1 MTDYEVFIDLLDKN
15 DIFHHESDI
24 YGTDEPYERGLAVWL
39 NVGHVEFTANGELI
53 NVVNY

>member
-1 MTDYEVFIDLLDKN
+1 MTDYEVFIDLFDKN
-15 DIFHHESDI
+15 GIYHHESDI

-39 NVGHVEFTANGELI
+39 NVGHVEFTVNGELT

>member
-15 DIFHHESDI
+15 GIYHYESDI

-39 NVGHVEFTANGELI
+39 NVGHVEFTANGELT

>member
-15 DIFHHESDI
+15 GIYHHESDI
-24 YGTDEPYERGLAVWL
+24 YSTDEPYERGLAVWL
-39 NVGHVEFTANGELI
+39 NVGHVEFTTNGELT

>member
-1 MTDYEVFIDLLDKN
+1 MTDYEVFISLLDKN
-15 DIFHHESDI
+15 GIYHHESDI
-24 YGTDEPYERGLAVWL
+24 YDVEEPYERNLAVWL